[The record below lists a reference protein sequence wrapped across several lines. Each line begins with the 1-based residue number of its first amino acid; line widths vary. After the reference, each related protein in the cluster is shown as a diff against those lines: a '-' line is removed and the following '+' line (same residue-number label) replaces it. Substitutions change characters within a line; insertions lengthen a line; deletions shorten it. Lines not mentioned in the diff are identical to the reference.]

1 MPAHCII
8 ASITLAAFC
17 DFHCVVVFAV
27 TVLNNII
34 FFGVQ
39 AAGINPIGYE
49 ICVIEDL
56 ILLMVQKF
64 TPFFFSQTA
73 WTRPWPQVWVP
84 SSSLQPPIW
93 NLFRTLFF
101 ASHSRQEKT
110 SKSLR
115 EERQVSMV
123 LQWTLLSRAKATS
136 NWHRVR
142 LSQLIVTLREV

>member
-8 ASITLAAFC
+8 ASIRLTAFC

-27 TVLNNII
+27 TVLNNVISV
-34 FFGVQ
+34 GVQ
-39 AAGINPIGYE
+39 AAGINSIGYK

-56 ILLMVQKF
+56 ILLMLQKF

-73 WTRPWPQVWVP
+73 LTRPWSQVWVP
-84 SSSLQPPIW
+84 SSSLQPAIW
-93 NLFRTLFF
+93 NLLRTLFF
-101 ASHSRQEKT
+101 SSHSRQEKT
-110 SKSLR
+110 SVSLG
-115 EERQVSMV
+115 EDRQVSIV
-123 LQWTLLSRAKATS
+123 LQWTLLSRARATS